1 MDDNLKDQTLEGMG
15 AAGQQQQLNV
25 VIDDDDAETVYTN
38 NVRVSGSPED
48 ITVEL
53 ASNLKQ
59 SGPTQARLVISH
71 RIILN
76 PWAAKRMSLALQQ
89 AVDRYEQTY
98 GELELD
104 ARKRAQKAQKP

>member
-1 MDDNLKDQTLEGMG
+1 MNENLKDQTLAGMG
-15 AAGQQQQLNV
+15 ALGQQQAQQLNV
-25 VIDDDDAETVYTN
+25 VIDDDHAETLYTN

-59 SGPTQARLVISH
+59 TGPAEARLSISH

-76 PWAAKRMSLALQQ
+76 PWAAKRMAMALQQ

-104 ARKRAQKAQKP
+104 ARKRAQKS